1 MPKLQLSD
9 VRKKMPF
16 HINYGLS
23 AFTMRDLLER
33 GHYDLDFDVYLPSKK
48 MNLQRPFCWTLQ
60 QKQELIMSLL
70 KGLNISL
77 MAFIHYEHQTFKVID
92 GKQRLSA
99 WMWFCQGKFPL
110 VIDGVRYYF
119 ADLDESAQSEL
130 MFSQWIKA
138 DVAYEYHDK
147 LISDELKITWFE
159 MINFAGTPQD
169 IKHLEK
175 LKEINDENKK

>member
-1 MPKLQLSD
+1 MPILQLSD

-33 GHYDLDFDVYLPSKK
+33 DHYDLDFDVYLPTKK
-48 MNLQRPFCWTLQ
+48 MNLQRPFCWTLE

-99 WMWFCQGKFPL
+99 WMWFCEGKFP
-110 VIDGVRYYF
+110 IIFKDQEYYF
-119 ADLDESAQSEL
+119 VDLDKHAQSEL
-130 MFSQWIKA
+130 MFSNWVKA

-147 LISDELKITWFE
+147 LISDELKIAWFE
-159 MINFAGTPQD
+159 MINFAGTAQD
-169 IKHLEK
+169 KSHLEN
-175 LKEINDENKK
+175 LKK

>member
-1 MPKLQLSD
+1 MPILQLSD

-23 AFTMRDLLER
+23 AFNMRDLLEKD
-33 GHYDLDFDVYLPSKK
+33 HYDLDFDVYLPSKK
-48 MNLQRPFCWTLQ
+48 MNLQRPFCWTLA

-77 MAFIHYEHQTFKVID
+77 MAFIHYEHQTFKIID

-99 WMWFCQGKFPL
+99 WMWFCEGKFP
-110 VIDGVRYYF
+110 IIFKDKEYYF
-119 ADLDESAQSEL
+119 ADLDNSAQGEL

-147 LISDELKITWFE
+147 LISDDLKIAWFE

-169 IKHLEK
+169 IDHLNN
-175 LKEINDENKK
+175 LKK